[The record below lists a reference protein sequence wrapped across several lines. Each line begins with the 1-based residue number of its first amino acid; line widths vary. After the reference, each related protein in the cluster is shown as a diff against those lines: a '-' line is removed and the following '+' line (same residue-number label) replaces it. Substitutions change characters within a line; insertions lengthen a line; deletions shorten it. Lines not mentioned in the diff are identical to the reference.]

1 MSMLKEKGKL
11 IKVSQVLL
19 FIMGILYLLES
30 IFIRGMFSNVYL
42 LLGVG
47 IFGLI
52 AAAVSLIKKEY
63 KLLIL
68 DFAICLGCF
77 IIFNILINL

>member
-1 MSMLKEKGKL
+1 MIMFNEKGKL
-11 IKVSQVLL
+11 IKVSQILL
-19 FIMGILYLLES
+19 FIVAILYLLES
-30 IFIRGMFSNVYL
+30 IFIRGLFTNVYL
-42 LLGVG
+42 LVGVG

-52 AAAVSLIKKEY
+52 AAIVSLVKKEY

-68 DFAICLGCF
+68 DVAICLVCF